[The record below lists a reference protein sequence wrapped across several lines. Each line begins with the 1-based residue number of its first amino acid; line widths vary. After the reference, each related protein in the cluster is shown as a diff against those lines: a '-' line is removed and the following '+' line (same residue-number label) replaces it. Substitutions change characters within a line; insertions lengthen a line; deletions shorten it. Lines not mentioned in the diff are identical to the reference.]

1 MTINDMMCDN
11 IMITIIII
19 IIYYNCYYSD
29 YVYFG

>member
-11 IMITIIII
+11 IMIIII

>member
-11 IMITIIII
+11 IIIIII

>member
-19 IIYYNCYYSD
+19 IYYNCYYSD

>member
-11 IMITIIII
+11 IMIII